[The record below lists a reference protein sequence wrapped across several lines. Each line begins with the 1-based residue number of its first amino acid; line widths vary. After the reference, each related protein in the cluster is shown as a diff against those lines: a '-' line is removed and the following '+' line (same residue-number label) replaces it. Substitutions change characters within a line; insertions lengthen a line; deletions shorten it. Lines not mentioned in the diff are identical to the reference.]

1 MVSSFDLGVL
11 VMAAV
16 VLSAIVHRVALRR
29 RAAPAAVQIRHEPAI
44 ALAPREPD
52 AADLWA
58 SADPQSAITAANA
71 RQERMVGLVGLIVM
85 VSFGAAL
92 LALALYESG
101 SVVARIISRMLRTAG

>member
-1 MVSSFDLGVL
+1 MVSSFDLGVV

-16 VLSAIVHRVALRR
+16 VLFAIVHRLALRR
-29 RAAPAAVQIRHEPAI
+29 RAAPVAEKIRQEPAI
-44 ALAPREPD
+44 GLAPREPD

-58 SADPQSAITAANA
+58 SADPRWAITAATA
-71 RQERMVGLVGLIVM
+71 RQDRMVGLVGLVVM

-101 SVVARIISRMLRTAG
+101 SVVARVISRMLRSAG